1 MVQKKE
7 YDKIPEQQQSETELD
22 NILKKEFRTLIIK
35 LIQES
40 KERKDAHND
49 KLP

>member
-35 LIQES
+35 LIQELR
-40 KERKDAHND
+40 ERMDAQD
-49 KLP
+49 EKLQ